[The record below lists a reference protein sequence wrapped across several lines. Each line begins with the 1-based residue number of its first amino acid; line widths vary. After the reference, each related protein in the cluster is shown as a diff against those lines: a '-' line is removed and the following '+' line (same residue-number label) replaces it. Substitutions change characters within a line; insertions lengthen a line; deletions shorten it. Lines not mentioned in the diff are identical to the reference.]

1 MIAGTIDHG
10 CLRQSVHVTKLF
22 HRAIAVTPARS
33 PRRQSESQVSRHRP
47 RGRSPDEPAY
57 TEHPAHA
64 DESQSART
72 RDPGPAGRGSRHHRE
87 IDRFDAMV
95 PARRRYNDGY
105 TEYTP
110 VHTAVHTQ
118 SQCADTRRRAAPS

>member
-47 RGRSPDEPAY
+47 RGRSPDEPV
-57 TEHPAHA
+57 HPAHA

-95 PARRRYNDGY
+95 PARRRDIDGSIQ
-105 TEYTP
+105 EYTP